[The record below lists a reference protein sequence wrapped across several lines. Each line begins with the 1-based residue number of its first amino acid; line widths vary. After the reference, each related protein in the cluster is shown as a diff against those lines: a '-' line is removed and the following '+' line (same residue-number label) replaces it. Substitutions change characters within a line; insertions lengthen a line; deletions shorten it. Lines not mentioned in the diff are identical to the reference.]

1 MRRPLDWLY
10 RASAVL
16 AALSLLG
23 IFLAMMAQVVLRE
36 MGRQFPGADDLVAY
50 LTVATSFFAL
60 AWTFKRGEL
69 IRVGLFIEKL
79 PPGPRRWLEAL
90 VLALA
95 MLLTATITWFTFGDA
110 MFSREIEEV
119 AQGTVPFPIWIPKL
133 AMPLGAGILCLA
145 VAEELVAVLRGRTP
159 AYIEAAEERA
169 ARGDFSAEV

>member
-69 IRVGLFIEKL
+69 IRVGLFVEKL

-95 MLLTATITWFTFGDA
+95 VVLTATIAWFTFADA

-119 AQGTVPFPIWIPKL
+119 AQGTVPFPIWVPKL

-159 AYIEAAEERA
+159 AYVEAAEERT